1 MLDNIDLIDKDPN
14 SFLVQFEKIKDVET
28 PFLKHSKPQLLY
40 AEGGIIHIFAMDQH
54 FYLPA
59 RCLMWIPANVT
70 HRILV
75 NSKSVDVYLIHF
87 PDLIQDNDF
96 YKEMNIYLVNDL
108 IRLMIYQIRNWK
120 GLIMPNDVGKYFFL
134 KGLHYV
140 LAEIESLK
148 IPFQLQHPYP
158 NDARLQTIAKYLLD
172 NIEESLTLSE
182 LAHKFGT
189 TTRTL
194 SRRFKQD
201 LGMSYVRFLRSLRI
215 TKSLDYIAQDKYSV
229 EEIAYL
235 VGFSSISSFSNTF
248 YKVLGIRPHNYIM
261 RTKNYN

>member
-1 MLDNIDLIDKDPN
+1 MLDNIDLIDKEPR
-14 SFLVQFEKIKDVET
+14 SFFIQFVKIRDLET
-28 PFLKHSKPQLLY
+28 PFHTHSKPQLLY
-40 AEGGIIHIFAMDQH
+40 AEGGVIHIFAEEQH

-59 RCLMWIPANVT
+59 RCLMWIPPNVN
-70 HRILV
+70 HKILV
-75 NSKSVDVYLIHF
+75 HSKSVEVYVIHF

-108 IRLMIYQIRNWK
+108 IRLMIYQTKNWT
-120 GLIMPNDVGKYFFL
+120 GMILPEEAGKYFFL

-140 LAEIESLK
+140 LSEIESLK
-148 IPFQLQHPYP
+148 IPFQLQHPFP
-158 NDARLQTIAKYLLD
+158 NDARLQAIARYLLE
-172 NIEESLTLSE
+172 NIEESITLST

-194 SRRFKQD
+194 SRRFKED

-215 TKSLDYIAQDKYSV
+215 TKSLDYIAQDKYNV

-235 VGFSSISSFSNTF
+235 VGFSSVSAFSNTF

-261 RTKNYN
+261 KNKVPN